1 MKKTTTIDKLKGSP
15 YVRVIKKV
23 NDPRK
28 WRNEK
33 DFQKAVV
40 KLFTDNGWKVAAF
53 NETGRRTWKGNIG
66 WPDLFLVKARQLI
79 ALELKY
85 GRGSTTFEQ
94 DEWLIC
100 LGKAGVRW
108 IVAWPLDWQKLE
120 RLARGEE

>member
-1 MKKTTTIDKLKGSP
+1 M
-15 YVRVIKKV
+15 KKV
-23 NDPRK
+23 NDPSK

-66 WPDLFLVKARQLI
+66 WPDLFMVKSKQLI

-85 GRGSTTFEQ
+85 GSNTTTHEQ
-94 DEWLIC
+94 DDWRIRLRS
-100 LGKAGVRW
+100 AGVKCGVYW
-108 IVAWPLDWQKLE
+108 TDQWQYLQ